1 METNASNEIVTEKRK
16 KRILTSLEYSSI
28 CNFIQ
33 HYHGLAIDCEMEMVD
48 RVFNG
53 IDRLT
58 LKSILQTELSTR
70 LRAQHWQNE
79 AKAIKY
85 LKA

>member
-1 METNASNEIVTEKRK
+1 MEDNATIQMAAVERK
-16 KRILTSLEYSSI
+16 KRILNALEYSSI

-33 HYHGLAIDCEMEMVD
+33 HYHGLAIDCEMEMVNRIFTD
-48 RVFNG
+48 
-53 IDRLT
+53 IDKQT

-79 AKAIKY
+79 IKAKKY